1 MEISQANENDLDAI
15 VKVNRLF
22 HLDIPDFKW
31 DTPEWVSEKIKGWNY
46 YTIKEEGNVY
56 GAMCLIPKLRSH
68 LIETIAV
75 DEDHQKE
82 GIGTSLV
89 EFAKDYAKQ
98 QGKINITVE
107 SFLDYNL
114 AGFYES
120 VGFKKISE
128 GEYRGMQY
136 CKFAMEV

>member
-120 VGFKKISE
+120 VGFKKIGQ
-128 GEYRGMQY
+128 GEYRDMPY
-136 CKFAMEV
+136 YKFAMEV